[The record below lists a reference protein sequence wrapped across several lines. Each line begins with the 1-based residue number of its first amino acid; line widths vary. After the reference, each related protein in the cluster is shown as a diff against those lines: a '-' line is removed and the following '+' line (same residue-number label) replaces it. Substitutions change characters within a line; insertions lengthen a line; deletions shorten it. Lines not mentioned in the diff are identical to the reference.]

1 MHTAAVALGA
11 AVFQQSELAFTA
23 LKIAGASYLLYL
35 AYGAFNAGPASLKLH
50 PDSARPNVSIFL
62 RGILMNVTNPKVAI
76 FFLAF
81 LPQFTDPGRGSI
93 EWQIVTLGLLF
104 IFSAFVAFCFISLL
118 AGAISQRLLRS
129 DKAQVMLNRFAGA
142 VFIALSVKLAV
153 PER

>member
-1 MHTAAVALGA
+1 
-11 AVFQQSELAFTA
+11 
-23 LKIAGASYLLYL
+23 
-35 AYGAFNAGPASLKLH
+35 
-50 PDSARPNVSIFL
+50 
-62 RGILMNVTNPKVAI
+62 
-76 FFLAF
+76 
-81 LPQFTDPGRGSI
+81 
-93 EWQIVTLGLLF
+93 LF